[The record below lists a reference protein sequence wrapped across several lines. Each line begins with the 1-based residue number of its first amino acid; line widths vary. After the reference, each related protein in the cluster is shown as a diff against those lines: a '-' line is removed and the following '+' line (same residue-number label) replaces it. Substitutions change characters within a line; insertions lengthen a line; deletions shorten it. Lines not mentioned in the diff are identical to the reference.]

1 MVCLGN
7 ICRSPMAQGIM
18 EKLVKDRG
26 LDWVIDSA
34 GTNGMHNGESP
45 DKRAIEEARN
55 RGIDISQQRSRKIR
69 KSDLEYF
76 DIIFSMDNR
85 VLKECFKV
93 FGDRSD
99 KNIKCIMSFVNSNE
113 EVEDPYYDGSFKKA
127 FDKIEAGCQAMI
139 SQFS

>member
-1 MVCLGN
+1 
-7 ICRSPMAQGIM
+7 
-18 EKLVKDRG
+18 
-26 LDWVIDSA
+26 
-34 GTNGMHNGESP
+34 
-45 DKRAIEEARN
+45 
-55 RGIDISQQRSRKIR
+55 
-69 KSDLEYF
+69 
-76 DIIFSMDNR
+76 MDNR

-127 FDKIEAGCQAMI
+127 FDKIEAGCHAMI